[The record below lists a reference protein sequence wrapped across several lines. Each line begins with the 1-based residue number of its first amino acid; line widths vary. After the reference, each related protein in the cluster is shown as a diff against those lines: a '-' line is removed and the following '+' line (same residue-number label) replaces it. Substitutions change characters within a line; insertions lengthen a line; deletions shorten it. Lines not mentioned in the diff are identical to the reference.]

1 MSKKWTQHDS
11 QPGLSVSP
19 RLVNDEIRAQQSSA
33 TTIDRAQ
40 MPEAWVDDDDLKD
53 YAIHQVWQSNN
64 YPTGG
69 EQTGERDTGVTDA
82 AWNSSTIQ
90 VQSGGWQNVSTTAL
104 TLAGFKGGNLFCEWS
119 CNAYVNNIFARGIND
134 GKPGSPNYMRLR
146 IVINGVT
153 ICERRGASTH
163 QTTRLTMATDFPPG
177 DLSVQLQYKLTAPSE
192 DAASTD
198 NAGKHVPYGHIWN
211 SRYFFLGR
219 YR

>member
-1 MSKKWTQHDS
+1 MSKKWTQHDAT
-11 QPGLSVSP
+11 PGLSVSP

-33 TTIDRAQ
+33 TTIDRSQ
-40 MPEAWVDDDDLKD
+40 MPEAWVDDAVLKD
-53 YAIHQVWQSNN
+53 YAIHQVWQDEA
-64 YPTGG
+64 YPSGG
-69 EQTGERDTGVTDA
+69 EQLGERDVGVTDA

-90 VQSGGWQNVSTTAL
+90 VMSGGWTSIAL
-104 TLAGFKGGNLFCEWS
+104 TPLVLTGFKGGNLFVEWS
-119 CNAYVNNIFARGIND
+119 CNVYVNNIFARGIND

-153 ICERRGASTH
+153 VCERRGSSTH
-163 QTTRLTMATDFPPG
+163 QTTRLSMATDFPPG

-198 NAGKHVPYGHIWN
+198 DSGDHVPYGHIWN